1 MGLNQNRK
9 KYNYKNRASWLLL
22 SSSLLWSFSPLLAQD
37 EFPPPPPDFGDFDS
51 PIPPPP
57 NNSVPGSA
65 SGNNSNSFNNSK
77 SSNNFANT
85 NSSES
90 AENVKKGKGLNKIQ
104 KQKFS
109 QASVEDITDSN
120 FPETIESFDFPNV
133 EITDVIKAISEL
145 TGKNFIIDP
154 GVRGKITIVAPSKIT
169 VAEAYKAFLSALAI
183 NGFTIVP
190 SGSFLK
196 VKSGRNAQRD
206 SIETYS
212 GTYYPNTD
220 QMITRIIHLKHI
232 SAEQVNRDLR
242 MLASKDGEMNI
253 YTQTNSLI
261 LSDWGTTID
270 RVMKIINQLDVPGF
284 EEQLEVVPIKFAKAK
299 DLADLVDKI
308 VNKGQ
313 NSNRSGAGITG
324 GFGGGVPSFNNR
336 SSSGASSQKGTSYFM
351 AIPEERT
358 NSIIIVGNKPGIE
371 RVKKLIARLD
381 NRIKIED
388 QGGVFVYHVKHGDAK
403 KIAQVLQGVAKD
415 AAPKNPPGGSGNTP
429 PPFFSPPPLTPDPA
443 NPTAAGGQVFGGEVK
458 ITADENTNSLIIT
471 AGKGDYEVVMNL
483 LAKIDIPRDQ
493 VFVEAIIMEMSAG
506 DGFGF
511 KPSYYK
517 FAGDGGIARQ
527 SFNGGIK
534 VEDAINPLAGV
545 GTVLGFGSGK
555 DVIIPIAGKDTKV
568 PSLVGLINLLKKTT
582 KANILSRPQV
592 IAMDNQEALIQ
603 VGDKVV
609 TGANTTSTAGVGST
623 SSPIFE
629 EALIE
634 LKLKPFINPASETI
648 RMEIDQSVKQPSV
661 GASTPKAFQDS
672 TQPLATRK
680 IKTHIVISN
689 GDTAVLGGLIKDRET
704 EEIVKVPLLGD
715 LPIIGWLFK
724 SKETNKEKVNMLVFI
739 TPKIIRNPSDTK
751 EVLNKRI
758 DQRIDFVKSQGG
770 VDPFGG
776 VLDEVQKR
784 TTQLTPDKPA
794 TNTEPE
800 ATEIKE

>member
-1 MGLNQNRK
+1 MKQK
-9 KYNYKNRASWLLL
+9 KNYPT
-22 SSSLLWSFSPLLAQD
+22 SLIRSATSVISVMMFTSNLLAQED
-37 EFPPPPPDFGDFDS
+37 FPPPPPDFGESTFPQPLPGTSNHDS
-51 PIPPPP
+51 
-57 NNSVPGSA
+57 GSA
-65 SGNNSNSFNNSK
+65 GK
-77 SSNNFANT
+77 QMG
-85 NSSES
+85 S
-90 AENVKKGKGLNKIQ
+90 AGKLGDIKKGASLNKNQ

-109 QASVEDITDSN
+109 QAGLEDITNEN

-206 SIETYS
+206 SIETFS
-212 GTYYPNTD
+212 GAYYPNTD

-242 MLASKDGEMNI
+242 ILPSKDGEMSV
-253 YTQTNSLI
+253 YTQTNSII
-261 LSDWGTTID
+261 LSDWGSNID

-284 EEQLEVVPIKFAKAK
+284 EEQLDVVPIKFAKAK

-313 NSNRSGAGITG
+313 GSKAGSGVTG
-324 GFGGGVPSFNNR
+324 GFGGGVPRFNTR
-336 SSSGASSQKGTSYFM
+336 SAGASSQQGASYFM

-388 QGGVFVYHVKHGDAK
+388 QGGVFVYYVRHGEAK

-415 AAPKNPPGGSGNTP
+415 AAPKNAAGSGTNP
-429 PPFFSPPPLTPDPA
+429 PPFFAPPMGMDAQA
-443 NPTAAGGQVFGGEVK
+443 NSAGGGQVFGGEVK
-458 ITADENTNSLIIT
+458 ITADETTNSLIIT

-483 LAKIDIPRDQ
+483 LSKIDIPRDQ
-493 VFVEAIIMEMSAG
+493 VFVEAIIMEMSAS

-511 KPSYYK
+511 KPTYYN
-517 FAGDGGIARQ
+517 FVSDNGIARQ
-527 SFNGGIK
+527 GFSGGLK
-534 VEDAINPLAGV
+534 PDEVINPLAGV

-555 DVIIPIAGKDTKV
+555 DVTLKVSGQDVKV
-568 PSLVGLINLLKKTT
+568 PSLVGLINLLKKTS

-609 TGANTTSTAGVGST
+609 TGANATTNQGVT
-623 SSPIFE
+623 TQSPIFE

-634 LKLKPFINPASETI
+634 LKLKPFINPSSETV
-648 RMEIDQSVKQPSV
+648 RMEIDQSVKQPA
-661 GASTPKAFQDS
+661 ASNTSPKALQDS

-680 IKTHIVISN
+680 IKTNIVVSN

-715 LPIIGWLFK
+715 LPLIGWLFK
-724 SKETNKEKVNMLVFI
+724 SKETLKEKVNMLVFL
-739 TPKIIRNPSDTK
+739 TPKIIRNPEDTK
-751 EVLNKRI
+751 QVLNKAVDKRI
-758 DQRIDFVKSQGG
+758 DYIKSQGG
-770 VDPFGG
+770 VDPFGATM
-776 VLDEVQKR
+776 DEIQKR
-784 TTQLTPDKPA
+784 STKVLPENVTAPA
-794 TNTEPE
+794 ENTETLQE
-800 ATEIKE
+800 

>member
-1 MGLNQNRK
+1 MTMML
-9 KYNYKNRASWLLL
+9 
-22 SSSLLWSFSPLLAQD
+22 FSANSLAQD
-37 EFPPPPPDFGDFDS
+37 EFPPPPPPDFGDIET
-51 PIPPPP
+51 PLPPPIQP
-57 NNSVPGSA
+57 THNGGA
-65 SGNNSNSFNNSK
+65 SNLFSGGTSK
-77 SSNNFANT
+77 AT
-85 NSSES
+85 GESE
-90 AENVKKGKGLNKIQ
+90 KKGSGLNKLQ

-109 QASVEDITDSN
+109 QSNAEDITNEN

-183 NGFTIVP
+183 NGFTVVP

-206 SIETYS
+206 SIETFS
-212 GTYYPNTD
+212 GSYYPNTD

-232 SAEQVNRDLR
+232 SAEMVNRDLR
-242 MLASKDGEMNI
+242 ILPSKDGEMNV
-253 YTQTNSLI
+253 YTQTNSII
-261 LSDWGTTID
+261 LSDWGSNID

-313 NSNRSGAGITG
+313 NSSRGNTG
-324 GFGGGVPSFNNR
+324 VSAGFGGGVPQFNTR
-336 SSSGASSQKGTSYFM
+336 SRSGASGQQGTSYFM

-358 NSIIIVGNKPGIE
+358 NSIIIVGNKGGIE
-371 RVKKLIARLD
+371 RVKKLIAKLD

-388 QGGVFVYHVKHGDAK
+388 QGGVFVYYVKHGEAK

-415 AAPKNPPGGSGNTP
+415 AAPKNQPGTSGAPGSS
-429 PPFFSPPPLTPDPA
+429 PFFAPPMGFDQGNNN
-443 NPTAAGGQVFGGEVK
+443 NPNGGQVFGGEVK
-458 ITADENTNSLIIT
+458 ITADETTNSLIIT

-483 LAKIDIPRDQ
+483 LSKIDIPRDQ

-511 KPSYYK
+511 KPTYYN
-517 FAGDGGIARQ
+517 FVSENGIARQ
-527 SFNGGIK
+527 GFSGGLK
-534 VEDAINPLAGV
+534 ADDVINPLAGV
-545 GTVLGFGSGK
+545 GTVLGFGSGS
-555 DVIIPIAGKDTKV
+555 DVKINVAGKETKV
-568 PSLVGLINLLKKTT
+568 PSLIGLINLLKKTT

-609 TGANTTSTAGVGST
+609 TGANSTTNQNGTVQT
-623 SSPIFE
+623 PIFE

-634 LKLKPFINPASETI
+634 LKLKPFINPSSESV
-648 RMEIDQSVKQPSV
+648 RMEIDQSVKQPSA
-661 GASTPKAFQDS
+661 GATTPKAFQDS

-680 IKTHIVISN
+680 IKTNIVINN

-724 SKETNKEKVNMLVFI
+724 SKETNKEKVNMLVFL

-751 EVLNKRI
+751 GVLNSRIDKRI
-758 DQRIDFVKSQGG
+758 DFIKSQGG
-770 VDPFGG
+770 VDPYGG
-776 VLDEVQKR
+776 VIDEVQKR
-784 TTQLTPDKPA
+784 TTQL
-794 TNTEPE
+794 NSEPLQP
-800 ATEIKE
+800 TSPSSSEIKE

>member
-1 MGLNQNRK
+1 MKQK
-9 KYNYKNRASWLLL
+9 KNYLRRAT
-22 SSSLLWSFSPLLAQD
+22 SLVSVVMLASQLQAQED
-37 EFPPPPPDFGDFDS
+37 FPPPPPDFGESSF
-51 PIPPPP
+51 PFPLPPPSSGS
-57 NNSVPGSA
+57 NDMGQGSPGS
-65 SGNNSNSFNNSK
+65 K
-77 SSNNFANT
+77 SDTAG
-85 NSSES
+85 
-90 AENVKKGKGLNKIQ
+90 KKGNSLNKNQ

-109 QASVEDITDSN
+109 QAGLEDITNEN

-183 NGFTIVP
+183 NGFTVVP

-206 SIETYS
+206 SIETFS
-212 GTYYPNTD
+212 GTYYPNSD

-242 MLASKDGEMNI
+242 ILPSKDGEMSV
-253 YTQTNSLI
+253 YTQTNSII
-261 LSDWGTTID
+261 LSDWGSNID

-313 NSNRSGAGITG
+313 GTNRAGAGVTG
-324 GFGGGVPSFNNR
+324 GFGGGVPRFNTR
-336 SSSGASSQKGTSYFM
+336 ASGASSQQGASYFM

-388 QGGVFVYHVKHGDAK
+388 QGGVFVYYVKHGEAK
-403 KIAQVLQGVAKD
+403 KIAQVMQGVAKD
-415 AAPKNPPGGSGNTP
+415 AAPKTPAGGAGAPGSS
-429 PPFFSPPPLTPDPA
+429 PFFAPPLGMEGQTS
-443 NPTAAGGQVFGGEVK
+443 NTSGGQVFGGEVK
-458 ITADENTNSLIIT
+458 ITADETTNSLIIT

-483 LAKIDIPRDQ
+483 LSKIDIPRDQ

-511 KPSYYK
+511 KPTYYN
-517 FAGDGGIARQ
+517 FASSNGIARQ
-527 SFNGGIK
+527 GFSGGLK
-534 VEDAINPLAGV
+534 PDEVINPLAGV
-545 GTVLGFGSGK
+545 GTVLGFGSGT
-555 DVIIPIAGKDTKV
+555 DVTLKVSGQDVKV

-609 TGANTTSTAGVGST
+609 TGANATSNQGVTTQT
-623 SSPIFE
+623 PIFE

-634 LKLKPFINPASETI
+634 LKLKPFINPTSETV
-648 RMEIDQSVKQPSV
+648 RMEIDQSVKQPSA

-680 IKTHIVISN
+680 IKTNIVINN

-704 EEIVKVPLLGD
+704 EEVVKVPLLGD
-715 LPIIGWLFK
+715 LPLIGWLFK
-724 SKETNKEKVNMLVFI
+724 SKETNKEKVNMLVFL

-751 EVLNKRI
+751 QVLNKSL
-758 DQRIDFVKSQGG
+758 DKRIDFIKSQGG
-770 VDPFGG
+770 VDPFGSTM
-776 VLDEVQKR
+776 DEVQKR
-784 TTQLTPDKPA
+784 ATKVAPENPPESTDNPDILQ
-794 TNTEPE
+794 E
-800 ATEIKE
+800 